1 MPPGS
6 GEVLHNQTKE
16 YRMKH
21 TPISNQL
28 LTRKEEVMKRTKE
41 YAIIIVAAIA
51 VFVVF
56 VSPAI
61 EHYITRR

>member
-1 MPPGS
+1 
-6 GEVLHNQTKE
+6 
-16 YRMKH
+16 MKH